1 MVVTNAITFLSYAS
15 ICGTLLY
22 LTRRTRRVIA
32 RDWAWFLIGFALF
45 IVACGSSHLMEVI
58 TTWIPRFWVDA
69 WANIGFYCTPPS
81 RVESAFIDPT
91 LASKLASMADMQ
103 MHGGF
108 VFGPAYP
115 EWRSVDF
122 HTEHVTLAVDGV
134 VRVERTGSNTSG
146 DLLKLIPWLANEGAA
161 RTGGLRSGQWI
172 TTGSWTG
179 NTLATSSSAVA
190 AIFSSVGTVKMDF
203 A

>member
-81 RVESAFIDPT
+81 RV
-91 LASKLASMADMQ
+91 
-103 MHGGF
+103 
-108 VFGPAYP
+108 
-115 EWRSVDF
+115 
-122 HTEHVTLAVDGV
+122 
-134 VRVERTGSNTSG
+134 TSRRN
-146 DLLKLIPWLANEGAA
+146 PAA
-161 RTGGLRSGQWI
+161 RADALAAFASGASPARI
-172 TTGSWTG
+172 KPCPAPSYTTGS
-179 NTLATSSSAVA
+179 
-190 AIFSSVGTVKMDF
+190 
-203 A
+203 